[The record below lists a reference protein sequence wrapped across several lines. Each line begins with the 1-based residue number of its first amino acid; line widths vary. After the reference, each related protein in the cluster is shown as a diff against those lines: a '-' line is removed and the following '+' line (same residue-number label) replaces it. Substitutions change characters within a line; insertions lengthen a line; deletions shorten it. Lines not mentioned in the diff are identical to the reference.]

1 VRRVVEYLCT
11 NPDCKLKSQWHPFE
25 TETMALEEPGE
36 YTITVRVRTL
46 GKKRYSTAAGRKR
59 R

>member
-1 VRRVVEYLCT
+1 MRRVVEYLCT

-36 YTITVRVRTL
+36 YTITVRVRTVKE
-46 GKKRYSTAAGRKR
+46 KKR
-59 R
+59 